1 MQERVFEAEKTARQK
16 KIFAVEKNLQPQQK
30 AQDGSKMTQHGLT

>member
-16 KIFAVEKNLQPQQK
+16 KTYLQWKKLQPQQK

>member
-16 KIFAVEKNLQPQQK
+16 KTYLQWKKNCSLNKKP
-30 AQDGSKMTQHGLT
+30 KMGPK

>member
-16 KIFAVEKNLQPQQK
+16 KHICSGKKLQPQQK